1 MTSPPPEAP
10 GLSFTDHMELEED
23 IGTKGTPAPSRD
35 PEEIPEAPP
44 MLDVHPAHRAASSWR
59 EFFIHIA
66 TIVLGL
72 LIAVGIEQ
80 TVEYIHHRREVAQ
93 TREALRKERGA
104 NAARF
109 AVETLENNRVIP
121 IFQEDLA
128 VFAFLR
134 GHPGAP
140 PDAWPG
146 QLGGQVITIAYA
158 DSAWRTAQQSNVVAF
173 MPAAEIQQTDR
184 IYRFQQILND
194 LEAAK
199 FDAMNELR
207 KTFAFEQDASHL
219 TAAQL
224 DAAIDR
230 TVNILIICA
239 KIANRQSAFSVSFP
253 EFTPAAQV
261 TYSQLLHWPTAQDRK
276 PGHTEAFQD
285 VSQKLRDINRTEAA
299 EEPSNAGTSASEK

>member
-1 MTSPPPEAP
+1 
-10 GLSFTDHMELEED
+10 
-23 IGTKGTPAPSRD
+23 
-35 PEEIPEAPP
+35 

-59 EFFIHIA
+59 EFLIHIA

-72 LIAVGIEQ
+72 LIAVAIEQ
-80 TVEYIHHRREVAQ
+80 TVEYIHHRREVGQ
-93 TREALRKERGA
+93 TREALRKERSA

-109 AVETLENNRVIP
+109 TVETLEDNRVIP

-134 GHPGAP
+134 AHPGAP
-140 PDAWPG
+140 PDTWPG
-146 QLGGQVITIAYA
+146 QLGGQVITVTYA

-173 MPAAEIQQTDR
+173 MPPAEIQQTDR
-184 IYRFQQILND
+184 IYRYQQTLND

-207 KTFAFEQDASHL
+207 KTFAADQDASHL
-219 TAAQL
+219 TPAQL

-230 TVNILIICA
+230 TVNLLIICA
-239 KIANRQSAFSVSFP
+239 KIANRQTGLSVAFP
-253 EFTPAAQV
+253 EFTPAPQV
-261 TYSQLLHWPTAQDRK
+261 TYSQILHWPSAQDRK

-285 VSQKLRDINRTEAA
+285 VSQKLRDINRAEAA
-299 EEPSNAGTSASEK
+299 EEPSKAATPEPEK